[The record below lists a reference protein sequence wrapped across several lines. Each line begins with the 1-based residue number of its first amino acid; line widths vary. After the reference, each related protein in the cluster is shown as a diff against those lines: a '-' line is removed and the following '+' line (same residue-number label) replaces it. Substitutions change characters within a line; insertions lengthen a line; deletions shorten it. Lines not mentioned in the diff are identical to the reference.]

1 MFQINGDS
9 LSDSYFFGLS
19 CRYKFSKGKVHVSDF
34 SADKTIQKVFDL
46 KVARLPQEMPVED
59 VLDEERQIKWFLK
72 NGYVPQ
78 RVDNDTKVCFVKAC
92 TEEQDIRIQE
102 LSRKCEDAATLLA
115 KFSRWMRDNKIEDT
129 RAEEYQGWHTLLAR
143 CGEAEF
149 KKLVPIMYDLID
161 ECKQF
166 LKKKQLYDAEECLV
180 ALQKLTL
187 TTYIFTDLHADL
199 LSFTGETK
207 EAAAKYFALRGRSVV
222 FLEKAL
228 RCDPE
233 NPDVAAAIVDQDERA
248 QHCCLTGYL
257 ACKNKKGEIAQGYL
271 TKAKCIDKRVVAE
284 IFSPRSR
291 AGTPLSRT
299 SESRQQAQPVR
310 VLDLSVGVLKSQ
322 YKDAPTIKHEL
333 RLLWE
338 YDGSKDW
345 VRSEYFARRLY
356 TQTERYDVGMA
367 LARALVGQDKRD
379 EAERFYFQLAK
390 VEHKAAHIE
399 RVRECLSNIKNYN
412 AFTTEEKRVI
422 YLLLLEMKEDEK
434 PLKEVLKTTRGS
446 RNVAPA
452 PISKRY
458 HHSGE
463 WAWCAVDHPH
473 YVACA
478 STVTELF
485 LFTGK
490 TVEVRG
496 KSYPLEMT
504 LNLPDDVQ
512 LFGKERILWA
522 LEQGYIPRVYEGRV
536 IFVEKS
542 FSFDS
547 LKPCCEELVKCKD
560 YLERGHKGLASYYMH
575 KAYSENPNSEDCRF
589 FYAEFLLLTDK
600 PKEAL
605 ELFLSLKKPTL
616 YSLQRAVVAASLC
629 NEATINGLYKNAE
642 NKSEDPQP
650 LKVHRT
656 IFTRQADGETFGE
669 LVAALA
675 CEENSLG
682 RKKLYQKLAE
692 ISSNQVHVAKY
703 YLAKAE
709 LEGGVNPVSLK
720 LAREGRKRKDMQ
732 LFASFLKTKRAVKK
746 CIPDLIRLVEA
757 KEYEKAEDLVWQ
769 ARDAYRVMAV
779 QELVNQLHQSW
790 LQYVRG
796 MRQGDALAPFFAT
809 DLFCSQVATIKACQD
824 STQTISACM
833 SELEQAVARRD
844 FEAAKKAL
852 LRVHQLAEVTDI
864 QDEMKQLFIDY
875 SHLPFLPTWAE
886 RFDSLFANVCIT
898 SPICTEVPLGA
909 LEVNLEEIEEREGTY
924 KAINAELS
932 KYQEANGARFLLCL
946 HAFFY
951 FKEQGL
957 EKQAVYFYKRAFEL
971 NQNSLLFDCATIL
984 QLTTRRE
991 QIEVYNRVVGVCE
1004 SEKALEEYLG
1014 SQRDF
1019 IAVSSLEGYV
1029 KEQCRA
1035 VLVMMEQEEKCRSAL
1050 VVIDTLLEK
1059 KCYGPLPG
1067 LFQLLTP
1074 STARDKRQC
1083 IWCKATN
1090 QHFGFSTALKALKAA
1105 YLQEEHP
1112 KSAVLKRLVDKHV
1125 TRSETE
1131 RVQELLADGREDE
1144 AAQYYFERAFFFFLE
1159 GKRDEAAKRLRAL
1172 QELDP
1177 EQEYFNLEERLI
1189 LNLLSMQLLE
1199 KQLAESQLDN

>member
-46 KVARLPQEMPVED
+46 KVARLPQEMPVDD
-59 VLDEERQIKWFLK
+59 VLDEERQIKWFLT

-102 LSRKCEDAATLLA
+102 LSRKCEDSATLLA
-115 KFSRWMRDNKIEDT
+115 KFSRWMRDNKSEDT

-149 KKLVPIMYDLID
+149 KKLVPIMYDLIE

-166 LKKKQLYDAEECLV
+166 LKKKQLFDAEECLV

-199 LSFTGETK
+199 LSFTGATK
-207 EAAAKYFALRGRSVV
+207 HAAAKYLALSGRSVV

-248 QHCCLTGYL
+248 QHCYLTGYL
-257 ACKNKKGEIAQGYL
+257 ACKNKRSEIAQGYL
-271 TKAKCIDKRVVAE
+271 TKAKYIDKKLVAE
-284 IFSPRSR
+284 IFSPRSQT
-291 AGTPLSRT
+291 ATPLSRT

-310 VLDLSVGVLKSQ
+310 VLDVSVGFLKKQ
-322 YKDAPTIKHEL
+322 YRDAPTVEHEL

-338 YDGSKDW
+338 YDGNRDW

-390 VEHKAAHIE
+390 VEREAANDKATKVEHKAAHIE
-399 RVRECLSNIKNYN
+399 RVKECLSNIKNYN

-422 YLLLLEMKEDEK
+422 YLLLLEVKEDEK
-434 PLKEVLKTTRGS
+434 PLKEVLKATRVS
-446 RNVAPA
+446 RTVAPA

-490 TVEVRG
+490 TVEVGSR
-496 KSYPLEMT
+496 SYLLEMT

-522 LEQGYIPRVYEGRV
+522 LEQGYIPRVYEDRV
-536 IFVEKS
+536 FFVEKS

-547 LKPCCEELVKCKD
+547 LKPCCEDLEKCKT
-560 YLERGHKGLASYYMH
+560 YLEEGHKGLASYYMH
-575 KAYSENPNSEDCRF
+575 KAYSENPNSEECRF

-605 ELFLSLKKPTL
+605 EHFLSLKKPTL

-656 IFTRQADGETFGE
+656 IFTRQADGESFGE

-675 CEENSLG
+675 CQENPLE

-692 ISSNQVHVAKY
+692 ISSNEVHVAKY

-732 LFASFLKTKRAVKK
+732 QFASFLKTKRAVKK
-746 CIPDLIRLVEA
+746 CIPGLIRLVEA

-779 QELVNQLHQSW
+779 QELVNQLHESW

-796 MRQGDALAPFFAT
+796 MRQGDTFAPFFAT

-875 SHLPFLPTWAE
+875 SHLPFLPTWEE
-886 RFDSLFANVCIT
+886 RFDSLFAGVFIE

-924 KAINAELS
+924 KAINAVLS
-932 KYQEANGARFLLCL
+932 QHTKANGVRFLLCL

-951 FKEQGL
+951 FKERKL
-957 EKQAVYFYKRAFEL
+957 EKQAVYFYKRAF
-971 NQNSLLFDCATIL
+971 
-984 QLTTRRE
+984 
-991 QIEVYNRVVGVCE
+991 
-1004 SEKALEEYLG
+1004 
-1014 SQRDF
+1014 
-1019 IAVSSLEGYV
+1019 
-1029 KEQCRA
+1029 
-1035 VLVMMEQEEKCRSAL
+1035 
-1050 VVIDTLLEK
+1050 
-1059 KCYGPLPG
+1059 
-1067 LFQLLTP
+1067 
-1074 STARDKRQC
+1074 
-1083 IWCKATN
+1083 
-1090 QHFGFSTALKALKAA
+1090 
-1105 YLQEEHP
+1105 
-1112 KSAVLKRLVDKHV
+1112 
-1125 TRSETE
+1125 
-1131 RVQELLADGREDE
+1131 
-1144 AAQYYFERAFFFFLE
+1144 
-1159 GKRDEAAKRLRAL
+1159 
-1172 QELDP
+1172 
-1177 EQEYFNLEERLI
+1177 
-1189 LNLLSMQLLE
+1189 
-1199 KQLAESQLDN
+1199 